1 MTSSDQWDEETAA
14 RYDAVCAEDFTPAET
29 DATLN
34 VLAGLAGP
42 GRALEF
48 AIGTGRIGIPLA
60 LRGVPVAGIEL
71 SYPMARQ
78 LRRKDPDGLVPVTI
92 GDMATTRVDGDFS
105 LVYLIYNTIANL
117 RTQTEQVACFRN
129 AARHLAPGG
138 RFLIELW
145 IPPIR
150 RMPPGQRAVP
160 FDVTDRHLGMDTYD
174 LVTQQGTSHHYT
186 HEADG
191 SIRYG
196 TTNFR
201 YIWPAECDLMAQL
214 AGLEFESRVADWD
227 GSDFTADSPSHISV
241 WRRAT

>member
-1 MTSSDQWDEETAA
+1 MTSSDLWDEETAA
-14 RYDAVCAEDFTPAET
+14 RYDAACEGDFTAAEI
-29 DATLN
+29 DATVN
-34 VLAGLAGP
+34 VLAGLAGS

-48 AIGTGRIGIPLA
+48 AIGTGRIGIRLA
-60 LRGVPVAGIEL
+60 ARGVPVVGIEL
-71 SYPMARQ
+71 SEPMAAE
-78 LRRKDPDGLVPVTI
+78 LRRKDPDGQIPVTI
-92 GDMATTRVDGDFS
+92 GDMATTRIDGEFS
-105 LVYLIYNTIANL
+105 LVYLIYNTMGNM
-117 RTQTEQVACFRN
+117 RTQAEQVTCFRN

-145 IPPIR
+145 VPPIR

-160 FDVTDRHLGMDTYD
+160 FDVSDRHLGMDTYD

-201 YIWPAECDLMAQL
+201 YIWPSECDLMASL

-227 GSDFTADSPSHISV
+227 GSEFTADSPSHISV
-241 WRRAT
+241 WRRPT